1 MFCPKCGTQNP
12 DDSKFCRRCG
22 NLMPNNRQ
30 GSSQRAV
37 SSVNSQP
44 VPKMEGTKV
53 SSTSSLAQKMIGKN
67 ADYYLQ
73 KRSELIAKGSKI
85 SWNWA
90 AFLLSIYWMIYR
102 KLYLLGF
109 VLLVVSMFFSY
120 IIGGVLSI
128 VVSCG
133 ISILTGLLGNYLYT
147 EYANNCLNKAA
158 EMDIE
163 RRDTYIAEKGGTN
176 LGLALLVGALAVAI
190 SIIVTY
196 RQISIMLY

>member
-22 NLMPNNRQ
+22 NLLPNSSQ

-37 SSVNSQP
+37 SSEP

-73 KRSELIAKGSKI
+73 KRSELITKGSRI

-133 ISILTGLLGNYLYT
+133 ISILAGLLGNYLYT
-147 EYANNCLNKAA
+147 EYANNCLNEAA
-158 EMDIE
+158 EMDSE
-163 RRDTYIAEKGGTN
+163 RRDAYIAEKGGTN
-176 LGLALLVGALAVAI
+176 LGLTLLVGALAVAI

-196 RQISIMLY
+196 RQIAIMLY

>member
-12 DDSKFCRRCG
+12 DDSKFCRKCG
-22 NLMPNNRQ
+22 NLMPNSSQ
-30 GSSQRAV
+30 GSRQRAV
-37 SSVNSQP
+37 SSEP

-85 SWNWA
+85 RWNWA

-133 ISILTGLLGNYLYT
+133 ISILAGLLGNYLYT
-147 EYANNCLNKAA
+147 EYANNCLNEAA
-158 EMDIE
+158 EMDSE
-163 RRDTYIAEKGGTN
+163 RRDAYIAEKGGTN
-176 LGLALLVGALAVAI
+176 LGLTLLVGALAVAI

-196 RQISIMLY
+196 RQIAIMLY

>member
-12 DDSKFCRRCG
+12 DDSKFCRKCG
-22 NLMPNNRQ
+22 NLMPNSSQ
-30 GSSQRAV
+30 GNSQRAV
-37 SSVNSQP
+37 SSEP

-133 ISILTGLLGNYLYT
+133 ISILAGLLGNYLYT
-147 EYANNCLNKAA
+147 EYANNCLNEAA
-158 EMDIE
+158 EMDSE
-163 RRDTYIAEKGGTN
+163 RRDAYIAEKGGTN